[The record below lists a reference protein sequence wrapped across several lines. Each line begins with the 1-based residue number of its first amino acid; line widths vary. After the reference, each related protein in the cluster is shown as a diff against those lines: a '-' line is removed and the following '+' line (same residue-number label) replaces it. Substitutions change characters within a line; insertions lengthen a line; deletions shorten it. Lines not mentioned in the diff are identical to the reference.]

1 MAFDAG
7 DAWLVYD
14 GECPLCR
21 RYACGLELAAAAG
34 RLILVNAREGG
45 PLAAEARALP
55 YNLES
60 GMALKFKGRWYL
72 GAEAL
77 HLLAVWSDGGGWF
90 RRWQRGLFRWRPAA
104 RLGYPLLKLGRRC
117 LLRWRGVHGG
127 LDDGDV

>member
-1 MAFDAG
+1 MVFDAG

-21 RYACGLELAAAAG
+21 RYACGLELAAGAG
-34 RLILVNAREGG
+34 RLVLVNAREGG
-45 PLAAEARALP
+45 PLAAEARDLP
-55 YNLES
+55 YNLDA
-60 GMALKFKGRWYL
+60 GMALKFEGRWYL

-90 RRWQRGLFRWRPAA
+90 RRMQRGLFRWRLAA

-117 LLRWRGVHGG
+117 LLGWRGVGG
-127 LDDGDV
+127 IES